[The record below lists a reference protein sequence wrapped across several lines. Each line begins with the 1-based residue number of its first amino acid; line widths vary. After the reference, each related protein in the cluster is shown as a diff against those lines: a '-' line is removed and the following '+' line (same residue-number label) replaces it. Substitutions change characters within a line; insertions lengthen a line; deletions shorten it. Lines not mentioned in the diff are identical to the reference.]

1 MFNRES
7 HALQSGTTAYEF
19 LLLAGLVTTLTI
31 GAACVYP
38 IWDDARL
45 LYLVDKNGIEA
56 IGWSFGFRPVV
67 ASIFRL
73 LFDRRLLLPVTLVV
87 HWLGWLGLGLVTMR
101 FWKLM
106 FPLYSK
112 LALLPALLS
121 VTPILCK
128 IQLVTFTVVFV
139 CLVGPVFG
147 YLGMFLLLS
156 NESSRQRK
164 LVHDIAGLALM
175 ALAVMLSEYGALT
188 ATVGFVLLISK
199 AIRTRKER
207 KREPAI
213 IAILLA
219 LSALVSYL
227 IFLKI
232 GTGSNPGFLP
242 SYSLQYLSGK
252 VTVIPFR
259 LLSALWRGAMGGF
272 IESLGSIRL
281 DSKVALL
288 SFVCGAALAG
298 LVVLVIHKPPDAGAE
313 FHQYWPT
320 VITLLVATAV
330 ALIPVFLMARTIET
344 RWDSRFFL
352 PMLPVLSSLTVF
364 TLLTMIRQRL
374 WTVVLILCGFLAG
387 YWTSAEIADMSKPR
401 DWVHGFPSITAT
413 AHQPPANRIA
423 HDVTRTPRK
432 SVVRVC
438 GP

>member
-7 HALQSGTTAYEF
+7 HARQSGITAFEF

-31 GAACVYP
+31 AAACVYP

-45 LYLVDKNGIEA
+45 LYLIEKNGIDA
-56 IGWSFGFRPVV
+56 IEWSFGFRPVV

-73 LFDRRLLLPVTLVV
+73 LFHHRLLLPVTLVV
-87 HWLGWLGLGLVTMR
+87 HWLGWLSLGLVTRR

-106 FPLYSK
+106 FPRYSK

-121 VTPILCK
+121 VAPILCK

-139 CLVGPVFG
+139 CLVGPVLG
-147 YLGMFLLLS
+147 YLGIFLLLS
-156 NESSRQRK
+156 DELSRQRK
-164 LVHDIAGLALM
+164 LVHDIAGLALI

-207 KREPAI
+207 KRQPAI
-213 IAILLA
+213 IATLLA

-242 SYSLQYLSGK
+242 SYSLQHLSWK

-298 LVVLVIHKPPDAGAE
+298 LVVLVIHKPPDVGAE

-320 VITLLVATAV
+320 VVTLLVATAV

-387 YWTSAEIADMSKPR
+387 YWTTAEIADMSKPR
-401 DWVHGFPSITAT
+401 DWVLGSPSITAT
-413 AHQPPANRIA
+413 AHR
-423 HDVTRTPRK
+423 PRATE
-432 SVVRVC
+432 
-438 GP
+438 